1 MQLPIFK
8 RKGWCA
14 GKIETMKIRKRELA
28 KVGVFGSVENPV
40 VVTERDLEEIAETF
54 AEIKKAPIKLGDHWS
69 SDKPRL
75 GNVVSVS
82 YDKTTQTLSG
92 EIEEREE
99 LSKAV
104 DDGFYPD
111 CSIGAKRRAADGKMY
126 LHHLA
131 YLGDEPPA
139 IKDLYSSLAEELNED
154 EIAASDSSVSMMPS
168 AKSRRLYLSDKAPE
182 KSGADANNKEQ
193 PITGVGGGITSMPS
207 SVPVSNTNKESS
219 MTEEEIKRIQAEN
232 NALKVENEKKDKL
245 LSDRFAQ
252 VRKAEK
258 EMLKKAA
265 SGKVTAA
272 QLEQLM
278 LLSDSFEDGKTLELS
293 DSAGKKAVSPTQLLT
308 EIFEGLPK
316 KMQEGALNLSDPVEP
331 SATKPLAGRMLSNI

>member
-1 MQLPIFK
+1 
-8 RKGWCA
+8 
-14 GKIETMKIRKRELA
+14 MKIRKRELA
-28 KVGVFGSVENPV
+28 KVGVFGSVKNPV
-40 VVTERDLEEIAETF
+40 MVTERDLQQIAETF

-75 GNVVSVS
+75 GNVVSVV
-82 YDKTTQTLSG
+82 YDKTAKTLSG

-111 CSIGAKRRAADGKMY
+111 CSIGAKRRASDGKMY

-139 IKDLYSSLAEELNED
+139 IKDLYSSLAKELNED
-154 EIAASDSSVSMMPS
+154 EIAASDSGVNMMPS
-168 AKSRRLYLSDKAPE
+168 AKSRMLYLSDSPPE
-182 KSGADANNKEQ
+182 HKDEK
-193 PITGVGGGITSMPS
+193 PIAGTDDGGTSTPPS
-207 SVPVSNTNKESS
+207 ESASNQEKESS

-232 NALKVENEKKDKL
+232 DALKSENERKDKM
-245 LSDRFAQ
+245 LSDSFLQKRN
-252 VRKAEK
+252 AEK

-272 QLEQLM
+272 QLEELM
-278 LLSDSFEDGKTLELS
+278 LLADSFEDGKTLELS
-293 DSAGKKAVSPTQLLT
+293 DSNGKRSASPAQLLT
-308 EIFEGLPK
+308 EIFEGMPK
-316 KMQEGALNLSDPVEP
+316 RMQEGALNLSDPVEP
-331 SATKPLAGRMLSNI
+331 IASKPLASRMMSNI

>member
-1 MQLPIFK
+1 
-8 RKGWCA
+8 
-14 GKIETMKIRKRELA
+14 MKIRKRELA
-28 KVGVFGSVENPV
+28 KVGVFGSVKNPV
-40 VVTERDLEEIAETF
+40 VVTERDLQQIAETF

-75 GNVVSVS
+75 GNVVSVV
-82 YDKTTQTLSG
+82 YDKTAKTLSG

-111 CSIGAKRRAADGKMY
+111 CSIGAKRRASDGKMY

-207 SVPVSNTNKESS
+207 SVPVSNTEKENKP

>member
-1 MQLPIFK
+1 
-8 RKGWCA
+8 
-14 GKIETMKIRKRELA
+14 MKIRKRELA
-28 KVGVFGSVENPV
+28 KVGVFGSVKNPV
-40 VVTERDLEEIAETF
+40 MVTERDLQQIAETF

-75 GNVVSVS
+75 GNVVSVI
-82 YDKTTQTLSG
+82 YDKTAKTLSG
-92 EIEEREE
+92 EIEERDE

-111 CSIGAKRRAADGKMY
+111 CSIGAKRRASDGKMY

-154 EIAASDSSVSMMPS
+154 EIAASDSGVCMMPS
-168 AKSRRLYLSDKAPE
+168 AKSRMLYLSDSPPE
-182 KSGADANNKEQ
+182 HKDEKPIAGAD
-193 PITGVGGGITSMPS
+193 GGITSMPS
-207 SVPVSNTNKESS
+207 SVPVSNTEKESS
-219 MTEEEIKRIQAEN
+219 MTEEEIKRLQAEN
-232 NALKVENEKKDKL
+232 DALKVENEKKDKM

-265 SGKVTAA
+265 SGKVTAV
-272 QLEQLM
+272 QLEELM
-278 LLSDSFEDGKTLELS
+278 ALADSFEDGKTLELS
-293 DSAGKKAVSPTQLLT
+293 DSNGKRSASTAQLLT
-308 EIFEGLPK
+308 EIFEGMPK
-316 KMQEGALNLSDPVEP
+316 RMQEGAFNLSDPAEP
-331 SATKPLAGRMLSNI
+331 TASKPLASRMMSNI

>member
-1 MQLPIFK
+1 
-8 RKGWCA
+8 
-14 GKIETMKIRKRELA
+14 MKIRKRELA
-28 KVGVFGSVENPV
+28 KVGVFGSVEDPV
-40 VVTERDLEEIAETF
+40 VVTERDLQEIAETF
-54 AEIKKAPIKLGDHWS
+54 AEIKKAPIKLGNHWS
-69 SDKPRL
+69 DNKPRL
-75 GNVVSVS
+75 GSVVAVS
-82 YDKTTQTLSG
+82 YDSKTKTLTG
-92 EIEEREE
+92 DVEECDE

-111 CSIGAKRRAADGKMY
+111 CSIGAKRRASDGKMY

-193 PITGVGGGITSMPS
+193 PITGVGGGITSMPP

-232 NALKVENEKKDKL
+232 DALKVENEKKDKL
-245 LSDRFAQ
+245 LSDRFSQ

>member
-1 MQLPIFK
+1 
-8 RKGWCA
+8 
-14 GKIETMKIRKRELA
+14 MKIRKRELA
-28 KVGVFGSVENPV
+28 KVGVFGSVEDPV
-40 VVTERDLEEIAETF
+40 VVTERDLQEIAETF
-54 AEIKKAPIKLGDHWS
+54 AEIKKAPIKLGNHWS
-69 SDKPRL
+69 DNKPRL
-75 GNVVSVS
+75 GSVVAVS
-82 YDKTTQTLSG
+82 YDSKTKTLTG
-92 EIEEREE
+92 DVEECDE

-111 CSIGAKRRAADGKMY
+111 CSIGAKRRASDGKMY

-154 EIAASDSSVSMMPS
+154 EIAASDSGVCMMPS
-168 AKSRRLYLSDKAPE
+168 AKSRMLYLSDSPPE
-182 KSGADANNKEQ
+182 HKDEK
-193 PITGVGGGITSMPS
+193 PIAGTDGGGSSAPPS
-207 SVPVSNTNKESS
+207 ESASNTGKESS

-232 NALKVENEKKDKL
+232 AALKVENEKKDKL

-293 DSAGKKAVSPTQLLT
+293 DSNGKRSASPAQLLT
-308 EIFEGLPK
+308 EIFEGMPK
-316 KMQEGALNLSDPVEP
+316 RMQEGALNLSDPVEP